1 MCAISNENSFVRR
14 ITASQVR
21 YLDLTT
27 ERLTERDERLG
38 LRHLG
43 QLQDMV
49 EYRVHQVLVVR
60 AVELDQNVVLAGNE
74 VAFGNLGHLTQLL
87 DRQHVLGRVR
97 NPDADNGADIV
108 AERFRIDLESR
119 TPDHAGILE
128 LLDALVDRRARNTA
142 LARDFQKRH
151 PRVLDQI
158 PQYFAIDRIQ

>member
-1 MCAISNENSFVRR
+1 ML
-14 ITASQVR
+14 
-21 YLDLTT
+21 YLPVMKW
-27 ERLTERDERLG
+27 
-38 LRHLG
+38 HS
-43 QLQDMV
+43 V
-49 EYRVHQVLVVR
+49 I
-60 AVELDQNVVLAGNE
+60 
-74 VAFGNLGHLTQLL
+74 LTQLL